1 MGGGIFPHITE
12 PDYLVCLSTSSQYQ
26 IGSQATPTMLNPL
39 MYKLSYF
46 RFVETDGGRGYDRV
60 RKTYNIMWANAMGK
74 LEDMESS
81 NRERLWPQL
90 VKGFKDLSERL
101 KLQDEVILSNSKR
114 LQMTQTNVNN
124 LPSTFYLIGVG

>member
-1 MGGGIFPHITE
+1 
-12 PDYLVCLSTSSQYQ
+12 
-26 IGSQATPTMLNPL
+26 
-39 MYKLSYF
+39 
-46 RFVETDGGRGYDRV
+46 
-60 RKTYNIMWANAMGK
+60 MGK

-114 LQMTQTNVNN
+114 LQITQTNVNN
-124 LPSTFYLIGVG
+124 LPSTFSLIGVGQLE

>member
-1 MGGGIFPHITE
+1 MGGGIFPHMKE

-26 IGSQATPTMLNPL
+26 IGSHATPTMLNPL

-46 RFVETDGGRGYDRV
+46 KFVETDGGRGYDRF
-60 RKTYNIMWANAMGK
+60 RKT

-81 NRERLWPQL
+81 NCERLWPQL

-114 LQMTQTNVNN
+114 LQITQTNVNN
-124 LPSTFYLIGVG
+124 LPSTFSLIGVGQLE